1 MAKPTVEQVTQS
13 LNRAITK
20 EGVSWGDIVKEISEE
35 LTIKNWMTQ
44 VRGPL
49 QTLVNSGN
57 VMRVAS
63 VHYEIYKKTK

>member
-49 QTLVNSGN
+49 QALVNSGT